1 MENILKINKAILRQ
15 INLWAW
21 LASVLPLAAL
31 AGLWFAWAFGS
42 HSIINIVMIVGGSTM
57 FTTAVIWWWWAIKVM
72 RHLLSNWERAEI
84 GIRDISVDIK
94 EIRGMV
100 QEVIDPAKDK

>member
-1 MENILKINKAILRQ
+1 
-15 INLWAW
+15 
-21 LASVLPLAAL
+21 
-31 AGLWFAWAFGS
+31 
-42 HSIINIVMIVGGSTM
+42 M

>member
-15 INLWAW
+15 INLWVW

-31 AGLWFAWAFGS
+31 AGLWFTWAFGS
-42 HSIINIVMIVGGSTM
+42 HSMLNIVMVVGGSTM

-84 GIRDISVDIK
+84 GIRGISVDIK

-100 QEVIDPAKDK
+100 QEVIDPVEDK